1 MGFGREVDVS
11 IQATEMV
18 APAAPVIE
26 SKLMLPRVHAGTL
39 RRARLFELLDD
50 GDGAALTVLDASVG
64 YGKTT
69 LLRSWCAE
77 RAEPVIWM
85 TLDGSDDDPVRL
97 WTHLATGVARLGDGL
112 GHRALTRV
120 GVRPAAVETGVDEL
134 MNGLVAYGRP
144 ATIVLDDLH
153 TVRSETSLRSIEHAI
168 ERLPPTVR
176 LVVATRSEP
185 AISLAAL
192 RASRALIEIRA
203 RELAFTVDEAREL
216 IAREG
221 ITLSGK
227 SLELLV
233 ERTEGWPAGLYLAAL
248 WLRDFAEPDDGVQ
261 AFAGSARHV
270 ADYLTAEVLTALDPQ
285 TRDFLVR
292 TSVLDRFTPE
302 LCDAV
307 VDREGSAA
315 VVAQLARSNMF
326 LVASDA
332 RGEWYRYHHLFGE
345 LLRLELGPEETHIV
359 RRRAIAWCRA
369 HGLIEDAIEYAAAG
383 GDAELVAQLLV
394 EHDRELVWGG
404 RAGQFLRWVR
414 WLPSELLIERP
425 SLPAG
430 GAVAASLLG
439 APEVEIQRL
448 LTVAERARRERPE
461 LWSPYAEA
469 ITEVTRA
476 NGLSRGDVGAAV
488 DHARRAIAAARQ
500 SGADVLAVGA
510 LAALSQALYF
520 AGDLDDARR
529 LALEAA
535 ERPDA
540 AGVPEGYVGSL
551 GLLALIDAERGRNE
565 SAHAWAHQ
573 AISFARQRFQA
584 DSWVASLPHLGLA
597 LAYVAT
603 GRLDEAERQALRGER
618 LRRSPQPT
626 VGHAH
631 ALLMLAQV
639 RIARSRLARAAGDLG
654 RAQRSIAEFRDPGRL
669 PAIAARIER
678 DLMAARADDNERQI
692 VEQPSRAELA
702 VLRGLTDGLSRREI
716 GDQLYIS
723 LNTVKS
729 HTRELYRKLAAT
741 SRNDAVARAEALG
754 LLNTPDLRDP
764 RPEASSL
771 SSMQAC

>member
-1 MGFGREVDVS
+1 
-11 IQATEMV
+11 
-18 APAAPVIE
+18 
-26 SKLMLPRVHAGTL
+26 
-39 RRARLFELLDD
+39 
-50 GDGAALTVLDASVG
+50 
-64 YGKTT
+64 
-69 LLRSWCAE
+69 
-77 RAEPVIWM
+77 
-85 TLDGSDDDPVRL
+85 
-97 WTHLATGVARLGDGL
+97 
-112 GHRALTRV
+112 
-120 GVRPAAVETGVDEL
+120 
-134 MNGLVAYGRP
+134 
-144 ATIVLDDLH
+144 
-153 TVRSETSLRSIEHAI
+153 
-168 ERLPPTVR
+168 VR
-176 LVVATRSEP
+176 LVAATRSEP
-185 AISLAAL
+185 AISLAPL

-221 ITLSGK
+221 IKLSGK

-248 WLRDFAEPDDGVQ
+248 WLRDFAEPDEGVQ
-261 AFAGSARHV
+261 AFAGSARQV

-307 VDREGSAA
+307 VGREDSAA

-345 LLRLELGPEETHIV
+345 LLRLELGLEETHTV
-359 RRRAIAWCRA
+359 RRRAMAWCCA
-369 HGLIEDAIEYAAAG
+369 HGHIEDAIEYAAAG
-383 GDAELVAQLLV
+383 GEAELVAQLLV

-404 RAGQFLRWVR
+404 GVREFLRWVR

-425 SLPAG
+425 SLPAA
-430 GAVAASLLG
+430 GAVAASLLR

-469 ITEVTRA
+469 MAEVTHA

-488 DHARRAIAAARQ
+488 GHARRAVAAARQ
-500 SGADVLAVGA
+500 SGADVLAIGV

-520 AGDLDDARR
+520 AGDLDEARR

-540 AGVPEGYVGSL
+540 PSVPEGYVGSL
-551 GLLALIDAERGRNE
+551 GLLALIDAERGRSE
-565 SAHAWAHQ
+565 GAQAWARQ
-573 AISFARQRFQA
+573 AISFARQRFQT
-584 DSWVASLPHLGLA
+584 DSWVASMPHLALA

-603 GRLDEAERQALRGER
+603 GRLHEAEREALRGER

-639 RIARSRLARAAGDLG
+639 RTARSKLARAAGDLR

-669 PAIAARIER
+669 PAIAASVER
-678 DLMAARADDNERQI
+678 DLMAARANGKERHI
-692 VEQPSRAELA
+692 VEQPSPAELA
-702 VLRGLTDGLSRREI
+702 VLRGLVTGLSRREI
-716 GDQLYIS
+716 GDRLYIS

-754 LLNTPDLRDP
+754 LLNTPEPLGDP
-764 RPEASSL
+764 RPEVPSL
-771 SSMQAC
+771 STMQAC